1 MKVGLTGF
9 KHVFAFLYKEQ
20 ETEEQHTIKPERKPC
35 PEEVDL
41 SDSQDGS
48 EYMEVKSTLSKVDTF
63 RDRPRLSILER
74 CLAYRKYSRRGNVT

>member
-9 KHVFAFLYKEQ
+9 KHVFGFLYKEQ
-20 ETEEQHTIKPERKPC
+20 ETEEQHMIKPERKQC

-48 EYMEVKSTLSKVDTF
+48 EYTVW
-63 RDRPRLSILER
+63 R
-74 CLAYRKYSRRGNVT
+74 

>member
-1 MKVGLTGF
+1 MKASLIGF

-20 ETEEQHTIKPERKPC
+20 ETEEQHMITPERKPC
-35 PEEVDL
+35 PEKVDL

-48 EYMEVKSTLSKVDTF
+48 EYMEVKSTLSKADTF

-74 CLAYRKYSRRGNVT
+74 CPAYRK